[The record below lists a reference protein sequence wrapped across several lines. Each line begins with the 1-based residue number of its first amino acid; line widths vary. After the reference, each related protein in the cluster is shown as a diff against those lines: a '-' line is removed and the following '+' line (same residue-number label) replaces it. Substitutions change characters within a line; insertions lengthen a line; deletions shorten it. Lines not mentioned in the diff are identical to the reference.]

1 MPGLVLHAGAVLT
14 CSHGGKVMFAPTQ
27 VRALAADTPILTAT
41 DKITVTGCP
50 GVSGVF
56 CSLVQWANV
65 SARVKASGQPVLVQA
80 PPPPPLA
87 GPVPGDGAVAGPPPE
102 VPLVAAMQ
110 LRVVAT

>member
-1 MPGLVLHAGAVLT
+1 VSGDAGTRAARRGRADLLARRQG
-14 CSHGGKVMFAPTQ
+14 H
-27 VRALAADTPILTAT
+27 VRALAAGTPILTAT

-50 GVSGVF
+50 GVLGVF

-65 SARVKASGQPVLVQA
+65 SARVTASGQPVLVQA

-110 LRVVAT
+110 LQVVAT